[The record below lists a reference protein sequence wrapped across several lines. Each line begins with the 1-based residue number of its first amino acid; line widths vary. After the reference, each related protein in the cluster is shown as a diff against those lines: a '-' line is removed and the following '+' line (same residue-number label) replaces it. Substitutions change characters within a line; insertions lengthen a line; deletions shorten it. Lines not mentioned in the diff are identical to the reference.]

1 MMMTLEQIL
10 EMWKKDSSID
20 EMALDD
26 SQRDQ
31 AKLHAKYLE
40 LLNIAKISLK
50 RKELEQQVQL
60 RDKWLYFN
68 GKMEKAEMDA
78 RGWPYDPFKGLKILR
93 NDMDYFFN
101 ADADLQKMEERVT
114 YLKTMVT
121 TLEEILQT
129 LKWRHT
135 VIKNMIDWRRFT
147 SGG

>member
-1 MMMTLEQIL
+1 MMTLEQIL

-68 GKMEKAEMDA
+68 GKMEKAEIGRA
-78 RGWPYDPFKGLKILR
+78 H
-93 NDMDYFFN
+93 
-101 ADADLQKMEERVT
+101 V
-114 YLKTMVT
+114 
-121 TLEEILQT
+121 
-129 LKWRHT
+129 
-135 VIKNMIDWRRFT
+135 
-147 SGG
+147 

>member
-1 MMMTLEQIL
+1 MMTLEQIL

-68 GKMEKAEMDA
+68 GKMEKAEMDS

>member
-1 MMMTLEQIL
+1 MMTLEQIL

-40 LLNIAKISLK
+40 LLNIAKLSLK

-68 GKMEKAEMDA
+68 GKMEKAEMDS

>member
-1 MMMTLEQIL
+1 MLFR
-10 EMWKKDSSID
+10 S
-20 EMALDD
+20 
-26 SQRDQ
+26 DQ
-31 AKLHAKYLE
+31 AKMHAKYLE
-40 LLNIAKISLK
+40 LLNVAKLTLK

-68 GKMEKAEMDA
+68 GKMEKAEMDS